1 MTEAGGKFHNLAE
14 SICVA
19 GAGSIGVS
27 FTLLFARAGYYV
39 SVWDKFPDVLLRAKS
54 DLGDRLVLLNEHKL
68 LIESPD
74 AIMARIKFHSTLKDA
89 VAGVHLVQE
98 CVPEDL
104 AMKAALFNELAH
116 LTTKNTVLA
125 SSTSAL
131 MPSSFAHESSA
142 PERIIVGHPG
152 NPPYLLPVIE
162 VVPHAETS
170 REIIDLAVKV
180 YRRAGLKPIMVNRE
194 IEGFVFNRLQGAVLR
209 EAYCLVRD
217 GVASVADIDE
227 VMKSGL
233 GRRWSF
239 IGPFE
244 TSDLN
249 TRGGIESHAAKMGP
263 AYERMGAQRGQNDL
277 WTSEL
282 VKKVTEQRRAILP
295 LEDWT
300 ERVKWRD
307 EMLMKLLAVLD
318 E

>member
-1 MTEAGGKFHNLAE
+1 MLDA
-14 SICVA
+14 
-19 GAGSIGVS
+19 
-27 FTLLFARAGYYV
+27 
-39 SVWDKFPDVLLRAKS
+39 
-54 DLGDRLVLLNEHKL
+54 HKL
-68 LIESPD
+68 LSESPD
-74 AIMARIKFHSTLKDA
+74 LIIGRIKFHSILEDA
-89 VAGVHLVQE
+89 VAGAHLVQE

-104 AMKAALFNELAH
+104 NMKIALFNELAD
-116 LTTKNTVLA
+116 LTSSNTVLA
-125 SSTSAL
+125 SSTSTL

-162 VVPHAETS
+162 VVPHTETS
-170 REIIDLAVKV
+170 REIIDLAVQT
-180 YRRAGLKPIMVNRE
+180 YRRAGLKPIMVNKE

-249 TRGGIESHAAKMGP
+249 TRGGIESHAAKMGA
-263 AYERMGAQRGQNDL
+263 AYERMGAQRGQKDP
-277 WTSEL
+277 WTPGL
-282 VKKVTEQRRAILP
+282 VKKITEERRSILP
-295 LEDWT
+295 LEDWAD
-300 ERVKWRD
+300 RVKWRD

-318 E
+318 K